1 MILLPAAVAVLL
13 GSAVAAGAQGVQVL
27 SYTALPGW
35 SDDDH
40 AAALAAFN
48 LTCPDLSDQGWQAI
62 CALASRNPPA
72 RVFFERFFLPVA
84 LPAAPPD
91 QVVFTAYYEPVLQAS
106 RTAGRGFE
114 HPLMM
119 PPPGMGSLGPSR
131 AAIEDGAL
139 AGQGLEIAWLR
150 DPMDLYFL
158 QMQGSGQ
165 LDLGNGERLRV
176 GFAAQNGHPRRHIA
190 ARLVSAGHIA
200 DHQASAR
207 VIRNWALRNP
217 GLAAEIRRSDPSYVF
232 FRVLPTSGGGAAAS
246 GPVGAMG
253 QPLTPFRSVA
263 VDPRHVP
270 LGAPVWI
277 EPADRPDLNRLAIAQ
292 DTGGA
297 IRGPQRADV
306 FTGSGPEA
314 EEIARHI
321 RSGGRIVVL
330 YPVAMALDLAGL

>member
-1 MILLPAAVAVLL
+1 MNLLPAAVAILM
-13 GSAVAAGAQGVQVL
+13 GSAVEAGAQGALVL
-27 SYTALPGW
+27 PFASLPGW

-40 AAALAAFN
+40 ASALAAFN
-48 LTCPDLSDQGWQAI
+48 LTCPDLTDDGWQAV
-62 CALASRNPPA
+62 CALASHNPPA

-84 LPAAPPD
+84 RPEAPPG
-91 QVVFTAYYEPVLQAS
+91 QVVFTAYYEPVVQAS
-106 RTAGRGFE
+106 LTQGRGFV
-114 HPLMM
+114 HPLLM
-119 PPPGMGSLGPSR
+119 PPSGMGIPGPSR
-131 AAIEDGAL
+131 AEIEDGAL
-139 AGQGLEIAWLR
+139 AEQGLEIAWLR

-176 GFAAQNGHPRRHIA
+176 GFAAQNGHPRRPIA

-217 GLAAEIRRSDPSYVF
+217 GLATEIRRSDPSYVF
-232 FRVLPTSGGGAAAS
+232 FRVLPASGGGAAAT
-246 GPVGAMG
+246 GPIGAMG
-253 QPLTPFRSVA
+253 QPLTPLRSVA

-277 EPADRPDLNRLAIAQ
+277 EPAARPDLNRLTIAQ

-297 IRGPQRADV
+297 IRGPQRVDV
-306 FTGSGPEA
+306 FTGSGNEA

-330 YPVAMALDLAGL
+330 YPVAMALELAGL